1 MRILKKQKKE
11 IYFKIRKIKRKL
23 KLFIDIQIIEQIEF

>member
-1 MRILKKQKKE
+1 MKILKKQKKE
-11 IYFKIRKIKRKL
+11 IYFKIRKFKRKL